1 MKFKFFLPIQVLAI
15 LLITIIAGTNNVA
28 YVAGS
33 TQFTVEGYN
42 LTPHEEWTTGNVKGY
57 CEDDF
62 VPVRL
67 VYQYKKEPST
77 ILVFRIG
84 GDYYDEGEDA
94 YGFDYFTNFTIS
106 GDYDTA
112 TVDYVGS
119 SDGPYSFP
127 WGAGLGTGEL
137 IDLSGDRGLTVRYI
151 IEVSVPVSGNPQQ
164 EFTIEFLAH
173 QAQTEFSGISI
184 VKKGSYYWGS
194 ENLLVGKDPADVG
207 QNTVPVKKCDEEPQP
222 QIVTTTTTTTS
233 TDTTTSTTTTDTST
247 TSDTTTT
254 STTSTDST
262 TSTTETSTAEYPTIT
277 ETITETATLSLT
289 DCTTTI
295 GTTTE
300 TMTETTIEA
309 TTETTTATSTI
320 TTTEECYT
328 GDGGVSNF
336 GKIRCEGANII
347 VGAPSGPF
355 IWNGAAGTQ
364 PADWIDATASTIWDL
379 NIVGVL
385 YWDND
390 PTEVNQVTGQT
401 ILSGHE
407 VMSGGPLVNAPV
419 KYYEGQKLAPIYYKS
434 SGGYAR
440 FFDSSTDTQITGTQ
454 LLESQIGS
462 SKDMFVIQ
470 IFQKPG
476 TDADPEYAL
485 ICYGFAGRGTL
496 AASIYFKT
504 IIEPN
509 LSSYTESYY
518 IVQWDDTNG
527 NSYPDMPSTDTYT
540 VIASGTSP

>member
-1 MKFKFFLPIQVLAI
+1 MRFKSFLPTYALAI
-15 LLITIIAGTNNVA
+15 LLITIIAGGSNIG

-42 LTPHEEWTTGNVKGY
+42 LTPHEGWTNGDVKGY

-67 VYQYKKEPST
+67 VYEYKKEPST
-77 ILVFRIG
+77 TLVFRVG
-84 GDYYDEGEDA
+84 GDHYDEVEDA

-106 GDYDTA
+106 GDYNTA

-119 SDGPYSFP
+119 PAGPYSFP
-127 WGAGLGTGEL
+127 WTAGPSTGEL
-137 IDLSGDRGLTVRYI
+137 IDLPGDRGLTIRYT
-151 IEVSVPVSGNPQQ
+151 IEVAVPAAGSTQQ

-173 QAQTEFSGISI
+173 QALTEFSGTTI
-184 VKKGSYYWGS
+184 VKNGSYYWGS

-222 QIVTTTTTTTS
+222 QIVTTTTTTT
-233 TDTTTSTTTTDTST
+233 DTST
-247 TSDTTTT
+247 TSETTTT

-262 TSTTETSTAEYPTIT
+262 TSTTETSTTEYPTIT
-277 ETITETATLSLT
+277 ETITETTTLTSN

-300 TMTETTIEA
+300 TTMETIIEV
-309 TTETTTATSTI
+309 TTETTTDTTTI
-320 TTTEECYT
+320 TTTEDCYT

-347 VGAPSGPF
+347 VGAASGPF

-364 PADWIDATASTIWDL
+364 PADWIDATASTLWDL
-379 NIVGVL
+379 NTVGAL

-390 PTEVNQVTGQT
+390 PTEVNQATGET
-401 ILSGHE
+401 ILPGHE

-419 KYYEGQKLAPIYYKS
+419 KYYEGQKLAPIYYKAT
-434 SGGYAR
+434 GGYAM
-440 FFDSSTDTQITGTQ
+440 FFDSSTDTQITGAQ
-454 LLESQIGS
+454 LLESQIGPN
-462 SKDMFVIQ
+462 KDMFVIQ
-470 IFQKPG
+470 LLQKPD
-476 TDADPEYAL
+476 TESDPEYAM

-496 AASIYFKT
+496 ASSIYFKT
-504 IIEPN
+504 VIEPN

-540 VIASGTSP
+540 LIASGTPP